1 MPFEDLNEWMS
12 GENSLYAHIAVFASL
27 ILGGFGAPIP
37 EDIPL
42 LLSGLAAS
50 KGVVSLRGIFL
61 TCYFGVVLADQLVYL
76 MGYFFGPSLLEL
88 ANRSK
93 FFPGINEDKVEK
105 IREGL
110 RKRRFLYI
118 FLGRHLFPLR
128 SATFLTAG
136 AVRVPF
142 VEFLISDAFAA
153 LISVGVM
160 VGLGYWLGEILSPEV
175 IEKLTS
181 QIHFYV
187 TLAVILIA
195 AVYLIKRFVFAKL
208 FYKQQEGKE
217 KS

>member
-1 MPFEDLNEWMS
+1 MPFEDLNFWMS
-12 GENSLYAHIAVFASL
+12 GENWLYVHGAVFLSL

-76 MGYFFGPSLLEL
+76 MGYFFGPGLLDL
-88 ANRSK
+88 AKRSK
-93 FFPGINEDKVEK
+93 FFPGINEDKVEN

-142 VEFLISDAFAA
+142 LEFLISDAFAA
-153 LISVGVM
+153 LISVGAM
-160 VGLGYWLGEILSPEV
+160 VGIGYWLGEILSPEV
-175 IEKLTS
+175 IEQLTS
-181 QIHFYV
+181 KIHFYV
-187 TLAVILIA
+187 TLAVIFII
-195 AVYLIKRFVFAKL
+195 AVYLLKKFVFEKFLAR
-208 FYKQQEGKE
+208 QQD
-217 KS
+217 